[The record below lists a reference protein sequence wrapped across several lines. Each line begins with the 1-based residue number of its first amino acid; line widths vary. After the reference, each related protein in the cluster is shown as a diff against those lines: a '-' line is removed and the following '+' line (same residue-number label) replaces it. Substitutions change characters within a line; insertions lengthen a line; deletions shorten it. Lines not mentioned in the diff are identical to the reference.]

1 MPAPTFRELLS
12 STKKQ
17 IREVS
22 VDEVKRLIDQRAS
35 IKVVDVRES
44 DEYAA
49 GRIPGAIWVPRG
61 FLEIRIEEKVNRDE
75 PLVLYC
81 AGGDPVGLAAKK
93 LEGKG
98 SENSPSLAG
107 PFAP

>member
-17 IREVS
+17 IREVP
-22 VDEVKRLIDQRAS
+22 VDEVKRLIDQRAP

-49 GRIPGAIWVPRG
+49 GRVPGAIWVPRG
-61 FLEIRIEEKVNRDE
+61 FLEIRIEEKANRDE
-75 PLVLYC
+75 ALVLYC
-81 AGGDPVGLAAKK
+81 AGGTRSRSEERRVGK
-93 LEGKG
+93 ECR
-98 SENSPSLAG
+98 
-107 PFAP
+107 